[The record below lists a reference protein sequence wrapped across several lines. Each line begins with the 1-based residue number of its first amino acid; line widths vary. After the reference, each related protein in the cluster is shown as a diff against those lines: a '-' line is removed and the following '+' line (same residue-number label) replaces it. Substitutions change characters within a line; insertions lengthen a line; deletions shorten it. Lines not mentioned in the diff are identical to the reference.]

1 MSPPGHR
8 ELLHSLFLLCCC
20 FCFCFCFCFVAAKRT
35 PEVQVSHDAANPD
48 VVSVPEKTGT
58 SFVEGS
64 GNQTMSGSDSLG
76 SYSTP
81 ITLRQEPAL
90 DTKGNR
96 GDDLPKNI
104 GSLDLE
110 SKEGDLVEIDPS
122 DLLHRYLG
130 IDEGTFGC

>member
-1 MSPPGHR
+1 
-8 ELLHSLFLLCCC
+8 
-20 FCFCFCFCFVAAKRT
+20 
-35 PEVQVSHDAANPD
+35 
-48 VVSVPEKTGT
+48 
-58 SFVEGS
+58 
-64 GNQTMSGSDSLG
+64 MSGSDSLG